1 MQVGDL
7 PVPAN
12 ATISKWTGMITIMA
26 GFVAVAAQDSDQ
38 LGAELDPK
46 VDTILTR
53 LEQRTINDIQ
63 AKVSWSVKDIIADSS
78 VEKKGDIW
86 YRTMKPAAKFLVAF
100 DEKIDHSRN
109 SKRKLTEKHMFD
121 GRWYVELQQATKTF
135 TRRELRR
142 EHEVGNPYALGDGL
156 FPLPFGQKKADI
168 LKEFDV
174 TLETSGKGDPPK
186 TDRLRLTPRGGT
198 RTGDKYLWID
208 FWVLQTGK
216 LSGLPV
222 QVRLGKKEGTGRVSE
237 EVTVKFSDVKL
248 NKGIATS
255 IFEIKKPR
263 GYHEEI
269 IPLPPLEPTPQP

>member
-7 PVPAN
+7 PVPAK

-100 DEKIDHSRN
+100 DEKIDHARN
-109 SKRKLTEKHMFD
+109 SKRKLTEKHM
-121 GRWYVELQQATKTF
+121 LQ
-135 TRRELRR
+135 LRTS
-142 EHEVGNPYALGDGL
+142 
-156 FPLPFGQKKADI
+156 KK
-168 LKEFDV
+168 L
-174 TLETSGKGDPPK
+174 LSGKK
-186 TDRLRLTPRGGT
+186 
-198 RTGDKYLWID
+198 
-208 FWVLQTGK
+208 
-216 LSGLPV
+216 
-222 QVRLGKKEGTGRVSE
+222 
-237 EVTVKFSDVKL
+237 
-248 NKGIATS
+248 
-255 IFEIKKPR
+255 
-263 GYHEEI
+263 
-269 IPLPPLEPTPQP
+269 